1 MAVNFAVLTD
11 PSFHKGFF
19 YSTSNFLRELF
30 LCIYN
35 LTAWHKRPS
44 FRPVLA
50 FVTNEIIPSF
60 GLEVRD
66 VRLFHLFDH
75 LEATVGLFTG
85 LISILL
91 CLGK

>member
-1 MAVNFAVLTD
+1 MTVNFAVLTD

-44 FRPVLA
+44 FWPVLA